1 MLFFFFKQ
9 KTAYEMLISDWS
21 SDVCSS
27 DLLAHLD
34 EGATAPVTLQHLLEE
49 DPDRDHRQVGIVDMD
64 GVAASHTGSACFDW
78 AGGAT
83 GEGYAI
89 QGNILT
95 GPEVVEEM
103 ERAWC
108 GSTSLPF
115 AERLLA
121 ALTAGDEAGGGK
133 PGPQS
138 AALLVVRDGA
148 GYGAHD
154 A

>member
-78 AGGAT
+78 AGGARS
-83 GEGYAI
+83 
-89 QGNILT
+89 
-95 GPEVVEEM
+95 EERRVGK
-103 ERAWC
+103 EC
-108 GSTSLPF
+108 VSTCSS
-115 AERLLA
+115 RW
-121 ALTAGDEAGGGK
+121 TAYHSTK
-133 PGPQS
+133 TIHSS
-138 AALLVVRDGA
+138 A
-148 GYGAHD
+148 
-154 A
+154 

>member
-95 GPEVVEEM
+95 GPEVVEAM

-115 AERLLA
+115 AARLPA
-121 ALTAGDEAGGGK
+121 ALPAGAAGGGCTRERTRLASGK
-133 PGPQS
+133 GWS
-138 AALLVVRDGA
+138 IRSKNG
-148 GYGAHD
+148 GC
-154 A
+154 

>member
-103 ERAWC
+103 ER
-108 GSTSLPF
+108 SEEHTSELQSLMSISYAVF
-115 AERLLA
+115 CLKKKNNMTITAFVNKVER
-121 ALTAGDEAGGGK
+121 
-133 PGPQS
+133 
-138 AALLVVRDGA
+138 
-148 GYGAHD
+148 
-154 A
+154 

>member
-1 MLFFFFKQ
+1 
-9 KTAYEMLISDWS
+9 
-21 SDVCSS
+21 
-27 DLLAHLD
+27 
-34 EGATAPVTLQHLLEE
+34 
-49 DPDRDHRQVGIVDMD
+49 MD

-121 ALTAGDEAGGGK
+121 ALTAGDEAGGDQRGR
-133 PGPQS
+133 QS
-138 AALLVVRDGA
+138 AALLVLRDGS
-148 GYGAHD
+148 GYGGPDDVAVDLRVADHTEPLVALARLLETND
-154 A
+154 LFFTRPPVAVKVVLTPKRDTTTTTRLRR